1 MSCDVA
7 LAAYLFLAS
16 TGPAGAAPAQTAVAS
31 AETRS
36 VASEPLFAD
45 IIQRAGRLKAE
56 VEAYRTAPDLKA
68 APAAVPLPHF
78 DKFTAEVTELSA
90 LDLKGHMELAA
101 RGTDGDLK
109 CILRGIS
116 YDLPVKLKELTQAP
130 TGVAEDGALR
140 DLAYL
145 LNDNV
150 EVITAPEAPPA

>member
-7 LAAYLFLAS
+7 VAAYLFLAS
-16 TGPAGAAPAQTAVAS
+16 ASPSGAPPVQTAVAE
-31 AETRS
+31 APRS

-45 IIQRAGRLKAE
+45 IIKRASELKSE
-56 VEAYRTAPDLKA
+56 VEAYRAGPDLKA
-68 APAAVPLPHF
+68 LPAAKPLPRF
-78 DKFTAEVTELSA
+78 DRFSADITELSQ

-130 TGVAEDGALR
+130 TGAAQDEALR
-140 DLAYL
+140 DMAYL

>member
-16 TGPAGAAPAQTAVAS
+16 TGPAGPAPTLIPAAAEARPVA
-31 AETRS
+31 T
-36 VASEPLFAD
+36 EPLFAD
-45 IIQRAGRLKAE
+45 IIKRASRLKAQ
-56 VEAYRTAPDLKA
+56 VESYRTVADFKA
-68 APAAVPLPHF
+68 APAAVPLPAF
-78 DKFTAEVTELSA
+78 DRFQADITALSA
-90 LDLKGHMELAA
+90 LDLKGHLELAA

-116 YDLPVKLKELTQAP
+116 YDLPVKLKELSQAS
-130 TGVAEDGALR
+130 TGPAQDAALR
-140 DLAYL
+140 DMAYL

>member
-1 MSCDVA
+1 MMSANRGSEATERV
-7 LAAYLFLAS
+7 
-16 TGPAGAAPAQTAVAS
+16 S
-31 AETRS
+31 AEAT
-36 VASEPLFAD
+36 
-45 IIQRAGRLKAE
+45 
-56 VEAYRTAPDLKA
+56 
-68 APAAVPLPHF
+68 AAVPLPHF